1 MGLKTLFSEKSK
13 RGYKQLFVIYLRQV
27 SNEGIQTSIIH
38 IPHRSQV
45 IIDNENLFFYDFLK
59 MRTVAVWLP
68 W

>member
-38 IPHRSQV
+38 TPPCSQKL
-45 IIDNENLFFYDFLK
+45 IDHENPDFLQ
-59 MRTVAVWLP
+59 V
-68 W
+68 